1 MQFFK
6 STIFAALVSLAAAQ
20 SVNWQSADSLACAQ
34 SEWASIKAA
43 VDPQLKSTWNFLPPV
58 FKNMLADAGALSS
71 DNTLV
76 STAPSA
82 EAITRIAQFPL
93 AGVFSP
99 YADNVVLQ
107 CLATYVPSSEEPSSS
122 SSTEESSSSSTE
134 EPSSSSSSTEEES
147 SSSTEEESSSSTSDE
162 EQQSSTSDEE
172 ESSSTSSEEEQPSSE
187 TSESYTS
194 SEPHYSV
201 SSTTHK
207 CRPRPTQ

>member
-6 STIFAALVSLAAAQ
+6 STIFAALISLAAAQ

-99 YADNVVLQ
+99 YADNIVLQ

-122 SSTEESSSSSTE
+122 STED
-134 EPSSSSSSTEEES
+134 ES
-147 SSSTEEESSSSTSDE
+147 SSSTSDEEPSSSTSDE
-162 EQQSSTSDEE
+162 EQQSSSTSDEE
-172 ESSSTSSEEEQPSSE
+172 EQSSTSSEEEQPSSE

-207 CRPRPTQ
+207 CRPRPTH

>member
-6 STIFAALVSLAAAQ
+6 STIFAALISLAAAQ

-99 YADNVVLQ
+99 YADNIVLQ

-122 SSTEESSSSSTE
+122 STED
-134 EPSSSSSSTEEES
+134 ES
-147 SSSTEEESSSSTSDE
+147 SSSTSDEEPSSSTSDE
-162 EQQSSTSDEE
+162 EQQSSSTSDEE
-172 ESSSTSSEEEQPSSE
+172 EQSSTSSEEEQPSSE

-201 SSTTHK
+201 SSTTH
-207 CRPRPTQ
+207 

>member
-6 STIFAALVSLAAAQ
+6 STIFAALISLAAAQ

-122 SSTEESSSSSTE
+122 STED
-134 EPSSSSSSTEEES
+134 ES
-147 SSSTEEESSSSTSDE
+147 SSSTSEDESSSSTSEDESSSTSDE
-162 EQQSSTSDEE
+162 EQQSSSTSDEE
-172 ESSSTSSEEEQPSSE
+172 QQSSSTSDVEQPSSE